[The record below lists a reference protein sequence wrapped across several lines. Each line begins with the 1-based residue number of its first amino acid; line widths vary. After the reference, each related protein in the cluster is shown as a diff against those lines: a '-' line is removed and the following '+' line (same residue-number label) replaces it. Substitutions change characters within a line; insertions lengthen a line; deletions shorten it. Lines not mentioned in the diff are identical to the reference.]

1 MLTVLVNLWCA
12 FANAAQVSN
21 IYIVT
26 LLRQIMTQTFTT
38 GVIKNS
44 SVFNHAMHHQYR
56 NALMAR
62 LAYMHQMQFMI
73 MIYIEKNGLKAHK
86 KLPAEKRTLSLGI
99 SGYLSMAR
107 MVQMYDISF
116 G

>member
-1 MLTVLVNLWCA
+1 
-12 FANAAQVSN
+12 
-21 IYIVT
+21 
-26 LLRQIMTQTFTT
+26 
-38 GVIKNS
+38 
-44 SVFNHAMHHQYR
+44 
-56 NALMAR
+56 MAR

-107 MVQMYDISF
+107 MVQMYDILF
-116 G
+116 GSMGYKKVQNSTRVGKI